1 MLAMADVILVT
12 EDSANMA
19 TEAASTG
26 RPVLF
31 LPMDGGS
38 PKFLRL
44 QADLISRGSA
54 RRFAGRL
61 ETFPGAPL
69 DETRR
74 AAEAILATLDR
85 RSV

>member
-1 MLAMADVILVT
+1 
-12 EDSANMA
+12 
-19 TEAASTG
+19 
-26 RPVLF
+26 
-31 LPMDGGS
+31 MDGGS
-38 PKFLRL
+38 PKFQRL
-44 QADLISRGSA
+44 QEDLISRGSA

-61 ETFPGAPL
+61 ETFAGAPL